1 KHFLGGHGIVG
12 GHISLAAGAAYA
24 YKYKG
29 TKDVCMCFFGDGA
42 ANIGSFHEALNLA
55 AVWKLPLVMICE
67 NNHYAMG
74 TPEYRSLS
82 VKDVSVRAYAYDIAR
97 DRIEG
102 DEVRKVRDHVKVAV
116 ERARRGEGPT
126 LIEISTYRFRGHSMS
141 DPAKYRTK
149 EEVDMYKQRDPL
161 LRARADLIGGQVSEE
176 ELLKIEEEIEAVVN
190 ESVEFAD
197 SSPEPPPAALWQ
209 HVYAD

>member
-1 KHFLGGHGIVG
+1 
-12 GHISLAAGAAYA
+12 
-24 YKYKG
+24 
-29 TKDVCMCFFGDGA
+29 
-42 ANIGSFHEALNLA
+42 
-55 AVWKLPLVMICE
+55 
-67 NNHYAMG
+67 
-74 TPEYRSLS
+74 
-82 VKDVSVRAYAYDIAR
+82 
-97 DRIEG
+97 
-102 DEVRKVRDHVKVAV
+102 
-116 ERARRGEGPT
+116 
-126 LIEISTYRFRGHSMS
+126 MS